1 MSIMQFN
8 NVVPASVM
16 IPANASALNGATAP
30 GATYFLV
37 LPNPTPADATPP
49 FTVTV
54 NGTFP
59 SVQVFVRTLQNST
72 AAGATP
78 PLNKANVFP
87 FGAQGTSSL
96 TIPAST
102 ILMAI
107 SVCYTNNG
115 TQTFGSVSAN
125 PSTPSGPTL
134 ALTFSNPTG
143 SGDSGSVIVN
153 IDATLGLWEHPHS

>member
-1 MSIMQFN
+1 MPIMQFN

-16 IPANASALNGATAP
+16 LPPNPDALNGASAV

-37 LPNPTPADATPP
+37 LPGPTPADATPP

-59 SVQVFVRTLQNST
+59 SLSVFVRTLQNST

-87 FGAQGTSSL
+87 FGASGTTTL
-96 TIPAST
+96 IIPAKT
-102 ILMAI
+102 IIIAV

-134 ALTFSNPTG
+134 ALTFSSPTG
-143 SGDSGSVIVN
+143 SGDSGNIIVTV
-153 IDATLGLWEHPHS
+153 DASLGLWEHPHS